1 MKVCKVQCKI
11 AGAISKCALALCTP
25 LFLFDIFRRIVFWNV
40 DVVLK
45 WGVSQEKKRIKT
57 AGSCL
62 ILSIFSIVLHINY
75 LVDFESIPFRVFW
88 MYSKLAPVINVQIED
103 FSQTGINN
111 FIVFLV
117 RQIRKF
123 IFLILLHIKMIIIL
137 SSLLC

>member
-1 MKVCKVQCKI
+1 
-11 AGAISKCALALCTP
+11 
-25 LFLFDIFRRIVFWNV
+25 
-40 DVVLK
+40 
-45 WGVSQEKKRIKT
+45 
-57 AGSCL
+57 
-62 ILSIFSIVLHINY
+62 
-75 LVDFESIPFRVFW
+75 

-123 IFLILLHIKMIIIL
+123 IFLILLHIKMIINL